1 MFKNNP
7 DRDVTFAVEINLKST
22 FCLMEG
28 ISGLK
33 NEKPFERS
41 CRQLIKS
48 ILTLHD
54 DAFGNTSKDIVRS
67 LFVNISCRK
76 KKNCRIRNQIEGLR
90 GQQTALLICW
100 PRWQVPFFQKKET
113 KHRKT
118 ISKSTISNRLENEA
132 VETSRK
138 RHKQISAVKWL
149 FGKPLKRERKWFNW
163 KINRNKQIAS
173 SWMM

>member
-76 KKNCRIRNQIEGLR
+76 KKMSNPKSNRRATRTTNGIVDMLTSLASSLFPKIRNK
-90 GQQTALLICW
+90 T
-100 PRWQVPFFQKKET
+100 QK
-113 KHRKT
+113 
-118 ISKSTISNRLENEA
+118 NDL
-132 VETSRK
+132 
-138 RHKQISAVKWL
+138 
-149 FGKPLKRERKWFNW
+149 
-163 KINRNKQIAS
+163 
-173 SWMM
+173 